1 MTEVR
6 LISDWLT
13 TLGYDTVAAAE
24 AARTVL
30 EAAKFTQPRKRS
42 MSVEKLSRAADLLA
56 VHLVRACDQP
66 ACQRAAPAISPAHR
80 LVVLTTSKNG
90 CEVCGGSNNRSAATA
105 FVEAARRAGVGRVL
119 IVGGSPVH
127 HRELSRLAGSAVE
140 FRFVDG
146 AEGNHTKRDA
156 LANLQWADALV
167 IWANTPL
174 PHSVSVSYTDE
185 CPPGLPSVTVRR
197 RGVEGLCVELSRLFD
212 GIRPARNRG

>member
-6 LISDWLT
+6 LIADWLV
-13 TLGYDTVAAAE
+13 TLGYDTPAAADT
-24 AARTVL
+24 ARRVL
-30 EAAKFTQPRKRS
+30 QDARLTQPRKRS
-42 MSVEKLSRAADLLA
+42 MAVEKLPKAADLLA
-56 VHLVRACDQP
+56 VHLVRACGQP
-66 ACQRAAPAISPAHR
+66 ACQRAAPGLAPPGR
-80 LVVLTTSKNG
+80 GVVTTTSKNA

-105 FVEAARRAGVGRVL
+105 FVAAALRAGVVRVL
-119 IVGGSPVH
+119 VVGGSPVH
-127 HRELSRLAGSAVE
+127 HRELIRLAAGAVE

-156 LANLQWADALV
+156 VANLQWAEALV

-212 GIRPARNRG
+212 GLLPNS